1 MQKLPWRGEIESGI
15 RMADVSRYETLA
27 RIVDWLSACKHRR
40 NPRNS
45 IVTTV
50 LAGLTLF
57 AMNSP
62 AQSVSTSS
70 VERFTFRRIE
80 MGVEFRI
87 EVYGC
92 DSRAANKAATAA
104 FDRVRQLNAVMSDYT
119 SDSEVRRLC
128 DGDHRQ
134 RPVLISSDL
143 YRVLAESVSLWKDTD
158 GAFDVTVGPLTKLW
172 RRARR
177 RGEMPPLDQLT
188 TALSAVGS
196 DGILLDP
203 CSYRVQLTRPGIRID
218 LGGIAK
224 GYAADE
230 ALKVLR
236 DHGFPQSLV
245 DASGD
250 LVVGAP
256 PPAATGWRVVI
267 EQLTEPDSP
276 EISQPHRKRD
286 VVLLANQAIATSG
299 STVQFAEIDGR
310 HYSHI
315 VDPGTGLGLQTHSMV
330 TVIAPTGI
338 QADSLA
344 SAVSVLG
351 AEAGIRFIENA
362 ESDGVQ
368 VRVQSVK
375 PSGQTNQQ
383 DSAGL
388 CRYIISLP

>member
-1 MQKLPWRGEIESGI
+1 
-15 RMADVSRYETLA
+15 MADVSRYETVA
-27 RIVDWLSACKHRR
+27 KIVDWLGAGKHRR
-40 NPRNS
+40 HPRQCS
-45 IVTTV
+45 VVTV

-62 AQSVSTSS
+62 AQSESTSS

-92 DSRAANKAATAA
+92 DSRAANMAATAA
-104 FDRVRQLNAVMSDYT
+104 FDRVRQLNAVMSDYAP
-119 SDSEVRRLC
+119 DSEVRRLC

-134 RPVLISSDL
+134 LPVSISADL
-143 YRVLAESVSLWKDTD
+143 YRVLEEGVSLWSDTD

-177 RGEMPPLDQLT
+177 RGEMPPAELLK
-188 TALSAVGS
+188 SARDSVGS
-196 DGILLDP
+196 DAIQLDP
-203 CSYRVQLTRPGIRID
+203 CRHRVQLTRPGIRID

-236 DHGFPQSLV
+236 NHGFAQALI

-250 LVVGAP
+250 LVVGDP
-256 PPAATGWRVVI
+256 PPGKTGWRVAI
-267 EQLTEPDSP
+267 ERLAAPNSP
-276 EISQPHRKRD
+276 EDSKRTQQRD
-286 VVLLANQAIATSG
+286 VVILVNQAIATSG

-315 VDPGTGLGLQTHSMV
+315 VDPRTGLGLQMHSMV

-351 AEAGIRFIENA
+351 AKTGVEFIEN
-362 ESDGVQ
+362 SRPDDFQ
-368 VRVQSVK
+368 LRVQSLS
-375 PSGQTNQQ
+375 PSGRPQQ
-383 DSAGL
+383 RDSAGFRSRL
-388 CRYIISLP
+388 VPVP